1 MTVKD
6 LVRPI
11 SGARRLWQFY
21 QRSRPA
27 GAFPG
32 SADYWDRRYTEG
44 GTSGAGSYGEL
55 GTAKAEFLNA
65 FVHERDLHSVIE
77 FGCGDGHQLSLA
89 NYPSYIGLDVSRTA
103 VQMCQ
108 RQFANDSTKSFF
120 LYDGSCFTDHF
131 GLFTAELALSLDVI
145 FHLVED
151 QIFESYM
158 THLFA
163 AARRFVVIYST
174 NALIHDN
181 GRHVWHREF
190 TKWVEVNCPQ
200 WRLTQVT
207 DGPAL
212 ADFFVYEHLLCGLAA
227 AVYQLP
233 CLSSSP

>member
-1 MTVKD
+1 VTVKD

-11 SGARRLWQFY
+11 PGARRLWQFY
-21 QRSRPA
+21 QRSRPT

-108 RQFANDSTKSFF
+108 RQFANDPTKSFF
-120 LYDGSCFTDHF
+120 LYDGSCFTDRF

-181 GRHVWHREF
+181 GPHVWHREF

-200 WRLTQVT
+200 WRLTEVT
-207 DGPAL
+207 HGPAL
-212 ADFFVYEHLLCGLAA
+212 ADFFVYEHHLCRMQGNYVKLT
-227 AVYQLP
+227 YP
-233 CLSSSP
+233 